1 MKKLYVK
8 LGFTLI
14 GVIVFI
20 ALVYMGIGYFIYSTL
35 AKADPGCSDDC
46 INTPGSFRDNS
57 NESDFLFDKYTVDY
71 WGRINMLWEM
81 RA

>member
-20 ALVYMGIGYFIYSTL
+20 ALVYIGIGYFIYSTL
-35 AKADPGCSDDC
+35 AKADPGCSADC
-46 INTPGSFRDNS
+46 INSPGS
-57 NESDFLFDKYTVDY
+57 
-71 WGRINMLWEM
+71 
-81 RA
+81 